1 MGKITKEHLSE
12 EQFVILLWHFDQ
24 YKKSLDRVGER
35 EINKYNFIERKKFK
49 KLKENVLNFWEELD
63 KLN

>member
-1 MGKITKEHLSE
+1 MGAIKKEMLTD

-24 YKKSLDRVGER
+24 YKKHLQAVGER

-49 KLKENVLNFWEELD
+49 KLKDEVMNFWEELD
-63 KLN
+63 KLG